1 MADTTA
7 HHTPSPSPLKMGIP
21 IPNSKLGMWLFLGTE
36 IMFFTAFIGTYIV
49 LRIGSPNWPTDPN
62 VTHIKVFWGGL
73 NTFVLIF
80 SSYLVVLAH
89 EAMVER
95 DYGKAWKRL
104 LIVFIC
110 ACVFLGIKSY
120 EYYGKFDH
128 DILPGHIAETDEQA
142 LLKVVSEARSALD
155 ARTNE
160 LLPDGAIY
168 DRLEKEGLTPTQID
182 TRIAKAA
189 LLDASNKRKDLAQ
202 ERGQIESLR
211 EEIKVFE
218 GREADLSDE
227 ELSEYQLKREVLEES
242 ESREP
247 EIRHLLAFAEEVRV
261 LELHVQENVSLAVPL
276 GTEDVALVTK
286 DGKRVVGQLDPSNE
300 ADSDV
305 IKVITKD
312 GETVEVPQADISEE
326 QSAGL
331 APAITLAE
339 VTERLHNLRNFG
351 LVSYGD
357 GEGEPKQ
364 VVGALQLPG
373 EQDSHGHGTES
384 AEHEEAEEHAKA
396 NIVRI
401 VKGEG
406 GLPLQSQ
413 QDVIEFPEEEYSE
426 VSVDRWYGPMMEHVH
441 DPHPIVY
448 GNLFASM
455 YFLMTGFHAIHVI
468 VGMILFGAVLLQGS
482 RLNGAWTDW
491 VENSGL
497 YWHFVDLVWIFLFPL
512 LYIV

>member
-7 HHTPSPSPLKMGIP
+7 HHPPTPSPLKMGIP

-104 LIVFIC
+104 LIVFVS

-128 DILPGHIAETDEQA
+128 DILPGHIAETDQQA
-142 LLKVVSEARSALD
+142 LLKVVAEARTALD
-155 ARTNE
+155 ERTNE
-160 LLPDGAIY
+160 LLPDAAVY

-189 LLDASNKRKDLAQ
+189 LLDASNKRKDLAA
-202 ERGQIESLR
+202 ESGAIETLR
-211 EEIKVFE
+211 EEVKIFE
-218 GREADLSDE
+218 GREADLSE
-227 ELSEYQLKREVLEES
+227 KELSDYQLKREVLAEAEE
-242 ESREP
+242 RAP

-261 LELHVQENVSLAVPL
+261 LELHIQENVSLKVPL
-276 GTEDVALVTK
+276 GTEDVAVVTK
-286 DGKRVVGQLDPSNE
+286 EGKRVVGQLDPSTE
-300 ADSDV
+300 ADSGV
-305 IKVITKD
+305 VKVITKD
-312 GETVEVPQADISEE
+312 GETVEVPADQVAEE

-331 APAITLAE
+331 APEITLAE

-351 LVSYGD
+351 MVSYGN
-357 GEGEPKQ
+357 GEGDPKE
-364 VVGALQLPG
+364 VLGALHLPG
-373 EQDSHGHGTES
+373 DTHGHEAAGHEGD
-384 AEHEEAEEHAKA
+384 EEAAEVP
-396 NIVRI
+396 IVSI
-401 VKGEG
+401 VKAGEG
-406 GLPLQSQ
+406 GQLPLQSQ
-413 QDVIEFPEEEYSE
+413 QKIVEFPEEEYSE
-426 VSVDRWYGPMMEHVH
+426 VSVDRWYEPMMSHVH
-441 DPHPIVY
+441 DPHVIVY

>member
-89 EAMVER
+89 EAMVHRE
-95 DYGKAWKRL
+95 YGKAWKL
-104 LIVFIC
+104 LLFVFLA

-128 DILPGHIAETDEQA
+128 DILPGHIAETDQQA
-142 LLKVVSEARSALD
+142 LLKVVSEARTALD
-155 ARTNE
+155 ERTNE
-160 LLPDGAIY
+160 LLPDGAVY

-182 TRIAKAA
+182 ARIAKAA
-189 LLDASNKRKDLAQ
+189 LLDASNKRKDLAA
-202 ERGQIESLR
+202 ESGAIETLR
-211 EEIKVFE
+211 EEVKIFE
-218 GREADLSDE
+218 GREKDLSE
-227 ELSEYQLKREVLEES
+227 AELSEYQVKREVLAEAEE
-242 ESREP
+242 REP
-247 EIRHLLAFAEEVRV
+247 EIRRLLAFAEEVRV
-261 LELHVQENVSLAVPL
+261 LELHVRENVSLSVPL

-286 DGKRVVGQLDPSNE
+286 DGKRIVGQLDPGNE
-300 ADSDV
+300 PDSGV
-305 IKVITKD
+305 IKVITED
-312 GETVEVPQADISEE
+312 GETVEVSQEDISEE

-339 VTERLHNLRNFG
+339 VSQRLNNLRNFG
-351 LVSYGD
+351 VVSYGN
-357 GEGEPKQ
+357 GEGEPKE
-364 VVGALQLPG
+364 VLGALQLPG
-373 EQDSHGHGTES
+373 EAHGHGGHS
-384 AEHEEAEEHAKA
+384 AEAESSEEHAET
-396 NIVRI
+396 VRI
-401 VKGEG
+401 VKADKAGL
-406 GLPLQSQ
+406 LPLQSQ
-413 QDVIEFPEEEYSE
+413 QKDATIEFSEEKYSE
-426 VSVDRWYGPMMEHVH
+426 VSVDRWYGPMMDHVH

-468 VGMILFGAVLLQGS
+468 VGMILFGTVLLQGS